1 MQAKIKVQKPGNLT
15 TVLAF
20 ILLHEM
26 VLKQRHIALCYAYN
40 ASFGVSKFSAV
51 EVPYENSL

>member
-15 TVLAF
+15 KVLAF

-40 ASFGVSKFSAV
+40 ASFGV
-51 EVPYENSL
+51 